1 MLATHPL
8 AARIAAVQERIT
20 QAEQRYDRAAGSVH
34 LVAVSKAVPAAVIET
49 ACNEGGLLRFGES
62 YLQEALPKISDER
75 LQRLPIEWHFV
86 GPLQSNKARGVAEH
100 FSWVHSVDRLTIAQR
115 LSALRPAHCPP
126 LNICLQVNISREPGK
141 SGIALEHLPELAIAV
156 AGLPHLHLRGLM
168 TLPAP
173 CHGLAQQR
181 LPFRA
186 LQAALE
192 DLRQQ
197 GLTLDTLS
205 MGMSEDF
212 EAAIAEG
219 ATLVRVGRDV
229 FGNRDRGRG

>member
-1 MLATHPL
+1 MLATYSL
-8 AARIAAVQERIT
+8 AARIAAVQERIVR
-20 QAEQRYDRAAGSVH
+20 AEQRYGRAPGSVD
-34 LVAVSKAVPAAVIET
+34 LVAVSKTVAVTTIET
-49 ACNEGGLLRFGES
+49 ACNTCGLRRFGEN

-86 GPLQSNKARGVAEH
+86 GPLQSNKSHGVAEH
-100 FSWVHSVDRLTIAQR
+100 FSWVHSVDRLSIAQR
-115 LSALRPAHCPP
+115 LSAQRPAHCPP

-141 SGIALEHLPELAIAV
+141 SGIDLEHLPELAVAV

-173 CHGLAQQR
+173 CHEFEQQR

-186 LQAALE
+186 LRTAFE
-192 DLRQQ
+192 TLRQR

-205 MGMSEDF
+205 MGMSGDF

-219 ATLVRVGRDV
+219 STLVRVGSAI
-229 FGNRDRGRG
+229 FGSRP